1 MRRPSFRRP
10 VWTDLPRMYISP
22 ELERLP
28 SDCTR
33 YSALDSGLP
42 TEPEVRVFRSIDV
55 STEVMAVSV
64 IPKPDM
70 V

>member
-1 MRRPSFRRP
+1 MSWPSCRRP
-10 VWTDLPRMYISP
+10 VCTDLPRMYISP

-33 YSALDSGLP
+33 YSALVSGRP
-42 TEPEVRVFRSIDV
+42 TEPEVRVFRCIEV

-64 IPKPDM
+64 MPKPEM